1 MDLLPE
7 QLLLVAGSLVVEWLQ
22 GLERQDHCFCYYPMR
37 LKMMKPGFRFS
48 QKWLALQ

>member
-22 GLERQDHCFCYYPMR
+22 GLEKQVHCFCYPMR
-37 LKMMKPGFRFS
+37 LKMMKLGFHFS